1 MSESSSRSYSN
12 ATIVGLM
19 TLARGYC
26 YWPECQTPTMRMVNG
41 SPVLNVD
48 IAHIRA
54 SSPSGP
60 RFDSALSKP
69 QRDEFSNLILLCTVH
84 HKTVDGKGW
93 ERYSVD
99 LLERWKE
106 EREAGSLDQLAG
118 LSDLTEEKLSLML
131 AQAQSEL
138 LDRVSP
144 ALDAFA
150 ETAPDLAALL
160 RTLTD
165 ELADPRV
172 HGFGISEDVALMLN
186 NSAWRL
192 SGLED
197 NAMLLAR
204 AADKLGN
211 LGDDARLL
219 ADATSNLGGLADLA
233 RILEVA
239 ARRVQ
244 QAADRMSP
252 Y

>member
-1 MSESSSRSYSN
+1 
-12 ATIVGLM
+12 M

-54 SSPSGP
+54 ASPSGP
-60 RFDSALSKP
+60 RFDSTLSKP
-69 QRDEFSNLILLCTVH
+69 ERDAFSNLILLCTVH

-93 ERYSVD
+93 KRYPVE
-99 LLERWKE
+99 LLEKWKA

-138 LDRVSP
+138 IDRVGP

-150 ETAPDLAALL
+150 ESAPDLAVLL
-160 RTLTD
+160 RSLTD

-172 HGFGISEDVALMLN
+172 HGFGISEDVAQMLN
-186 NSAWRL
+186 HSAWKL

-197 NAMLLAR
+197 HVKLLLH
-204 AADKLGN
+204 AANQLVN
-211 LGDDARLL
+211 LGDNAGLL
-219 ADATSNLGGLADLA
+219 AGAASELRGLPDVVRMLDGAT
-233 RILEVA
+233 RRLE
-239 ARRVQ
+239 
-244 QAADRMSP
+244 QAAQRMGP

>member
-1 MSESSSRSYSN
+1 MSETSSRTYSN

-54 SSPSGP
+54 ASPNGP
-60 RFDSALSKP
+60 RFDPALSK
-69 QRDEFSNLILLCTVH
+69 QERDEFSNLILLCTVH

-93 ERYSVD
+93 KRYPIE
-99 LLERWKE
+99 LLEQWKE

-138 LDRVSP
+138 LDRVGP

-150 ETAPDLAALL
+150 ESAPDLAVLL
-160 RTLTD
+160 RSLTD

-172 HGFGISEDVALMLN
+172 HGFGISEDVAIMLN
-186 NSAWRL
+186 DSAWKL

-204 AADKLGN
+204 AADKLAN
-211 LGDDARLL
+211 LGDNAGLLAGAASDLSGLPDLVRLL
-219 ADATSNLGGLADLA
+219 DGVT
-233 RILEVA
+233 
-239 ARRVQ
+239 RRLQ
-244 QAADRMSP
+244 QAVDRVGP